1 MEKVKLSGLLLILII
16 LLLLLGYGQGY
27 AGDSIMNASSDSVTG
42 YGYADW
48 R

>member
-16 LLLLLGYGQGY
+16 LLLFIGYGQGY
-27 AGDSIMNASSDSVTG
+27 VGDSIMNASSDSVTEIGIG
-42 YGYADW
+42 YS